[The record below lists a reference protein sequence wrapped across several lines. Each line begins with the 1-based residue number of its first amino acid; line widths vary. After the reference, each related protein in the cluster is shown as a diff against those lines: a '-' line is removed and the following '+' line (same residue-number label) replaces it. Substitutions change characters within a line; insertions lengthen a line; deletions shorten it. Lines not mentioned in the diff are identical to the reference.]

1 MTPYDRFPDDD
12 WSSYGQD
19 EPAIRPLDE
28 VIEADIRIVD
38 GVAAA
43 LAGDVTVR
51 GRRLEVL
58 VQNQVVIL
66 LGEVESQEVRQAA
79 GVVAWAVPE
88 VYDVCNRLTVA
99 STS

>member
-1 MTPYDRFPDDD
+1 MAPYGPDPDD
-12 WSSYGQD
+12 WSSYDQD
-19 EPAIRPLDE
+19 EPAILPLDE
-28 VIEADIRIVD
+28 VVQADVRIVE
-38 GVAAA
+38 GVATA
-43 LAGDVTVR
+43 LACDVTVR

-66 LGEVESQEVRQAA
+66 LGEVESEDVRLAA

-99 STS
+99 SDA